1 MPTFSV
7 VIPVYNRAHLIEVA
21 LDSLRGQSF
30 EDFECL
36 IIDDGSTDGEQLR
49 SLVETR
55 YDRRFRY
62 FRFDNAGASIAR
74 NRGIDL
80 AEGRYIA
87 FLDSDDQFL
96 PSKLQRV
103 AECLKRQPADIYF
116 ARTKAIRGD
125 GAAAIRPSRPPA
137 SGERLDEYLFCAL
150 EPIQTSTIV
159 IRTDIAKRHPFMP
172 GLKKYE
178 EAIFLL
184 RLVKQGC
191 SIDFIPETLTIWND
205 DVPAGRLG
213 HRRELDNM
221 KEWYSNERSLLST
234 RAQQGFRANVLSYEY
249 GWSNPFRTVSYI
261 LEACVRGGTS
271 PKRGMHSL
279 VRALLPQRFYRPI
292 VNAILR
298 LFFRRAQSST

>member
-21 LDSLRGQSF
+21 LDSLLKQSF
-30 EDFECL
+30 ADFECL

-49 SLVETR
+49 LLVESR
-55 YDRRFRY
+55 YDWRFRY
-62 FRFDNAGASIAR
+62 YRFDNAGASIAR

-80 AEGRYIA
+80 AIGRYIA

-96 PSKLQRV
+96 PSKLERV
-103 AECLKRQPADIYF
+103 AERLRRKPADIYF
-116 ARTKAIRGD
+116 AKTQAVRGD

-137 SGERLDEYLFCAL
+137 ADERLDEYLFCAL

-159 IRTDIAKRHPFMP
+159 LRTDIAKRHPFMP

-178 EAIFLL
+178 EAVFLL
-184 RLVKQGC
+184 RLVEQGC

-213 HRRELDNM
+213 HRRELENM
-221 KEWYSNERSLLST
+221 KEWYRNERNLLSS

-249 GWSNPFRTVSYI
+249 GWSDPFRTVSYI
-261 LEACVRGGTS
+261 LEACMRGGTS

-279 VRALLPQRFYRPI
+279 VRALLPQRFYRPL
-292 VNAILR
+292 VNAVLR
-298 LFFRRAQSST
+298 LFFQRAQSST